1 MSVCFLSVDESNEQ
15 QCHQKDKGE
24 HVEPPICTEE
34 FIFLPGCCAKVSS
47 CRDCDATKASVQRP
61 TDTDLANKALSL
73 NMTSTVN
80 ISSYCSYFY
89 SISV

>member
-24 HVEPPICTEE
+24 HVEPPIGTEE
-34 FIFLPGCCAKVSS
+34 FTFLPGCCAKVSS

-61 TDTDLANKALSL
+61 TELVNKALSL

-80 ISSYCSYFY
+80 ISSYCSYFH
-89 SISV
+89 SISM